1 MKYIYQKRTLHSFPD
16 YLKLKKATCI
26 YSYRFLVS
34 LSPLRRDLLV
44 VVSSRPT
51 YSIGYTLLY
60 VPGKNVYS
68 KDGGSWI
75 GIIYEKHKKEYL

>member
-16 YLKLKKATCI
+16 YLKLK
-26 YSYRFLVS
+26 SYMYLQYRLLGS
-34 LSPLRRDLLV
+34 LSLLRRDLLV

-51 YSIGYTLLY
+51 YSTVCTLLY

-75 GIIYEKHKKEYL
+75 GILYKNIKKSTCI

>member
-16 YLKLKKATCI
+16 CLKFKE
-26 YSYRFLVS
+26 SYMYIPAVQTPS

-51 YSIGYTLLY
+51 YST
-60 VPGKNVYS
+60 VCT
-68 KDGGSWI
+68 W
-75 GIIYEKHKKEYL
+75 KERL